1 MTTATAV
8 RQDRQQAFEEVVI
21 HDSHLEALCEQYVE
35 SRQEAMKAMK
45 PYRRLHKQLKEELGP
60 RAKDK
65 RLRIGPYVVTGT
77 AIEGGD
83 IEIPPWKSVRLRV
96 ERD

>member
-1 MTTATAV
+1 MTMATAV

-21 HDSHLEALCEQYVE
+21 HDSHLEALCEEYVE
-35 SRQEAMKAMK
+35 AKKEAAEKNK
-45 PYRRLHKQLKEELGP
+45 PYRRLHKQIKQELGP

-65 RLRIGPYVVTGT
+65 RLRIGPFVVTGT

-83 IEIPPWKSVRLRV
+83 IEIPPWESVRLKV